1 MPLLTG
7 EPVAGAGAETT
18 VSTGVLDGVVV
29 SFSGALEASASRRQA
44 LKRLVTTHGGRIVYI
59 LSKQVPLRFPSSWP
73 GRGFKVALLARWC
86 QVTHLVVGEEDVD
99 ELLRQQQQDQL
110 VDSRV
115 RKAQELGLQVVS
127 DRWLLDSAAARTL
140 LDDIPY
146 IPLVPRVSCRVVG
159 RVVR

>member
-1 MPLLTG
+1 
-7 EPVAGAGAETT
+7 
-18 VSTGVLDGVVV
+18 VV
-29 SFSGALEASASRRQA
+29 SFSGALEASAGRRQA

-59 LSKQVPLRFPSSWP
+59 LSKQVPLRFPTPFPVGWALRWRSWY
-73 GRGFKVALLARWC
+73 

-127 DRWLLDSAAARTL
+127 DRWLLDSVAARTL

-146 IPLVPRVSCRVVG
+146 SPLVSRVSCRVVSC
-159 RVVR
+159 RVVSCRVLMCRVAGTRSRGSNACCCRD